1 MDVNKS
7 SRIVTRDFESL
18 PWKPHPTVPGVTSR
32 FQELEVETHP
42 ALDAM
47 VARLEAAEW
56 VPWHVHESSCELAY
70 VLEGEGRLHEASE
83 PPGGGDRTPGAGT
96 GAQPG
101 AGGQPG
107 VGDQT
112 PGGGAQPGAG
122 VGGMTP
128 PGAGDQTPGAGDQ
141 PTAGDQTPAG
151 GTGAQPRAGD
161 QTPAGGGSSPGD
173 PPMGTGRVLHPLRPG
188 TALFIPV
195 GTYHAVEN
203 IGTSALVIFAV
214 HTSPREEEQS
224 NE

>member
-107 VGDQT
+107 
-112 PGGGAQPGAG
+112 
-122 VGGMTP
+122 
-128 PGAGDQTPGAGDQ
+128 
-141 PTAGDQTPAG
+141 
-151 GTGAQPRAGD
+151 AGD